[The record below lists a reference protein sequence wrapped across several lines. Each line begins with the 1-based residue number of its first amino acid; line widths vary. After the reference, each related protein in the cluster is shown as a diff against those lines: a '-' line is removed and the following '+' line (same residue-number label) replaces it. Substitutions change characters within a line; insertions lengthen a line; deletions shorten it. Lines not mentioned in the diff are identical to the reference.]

1 MEKFQQPDQQKKYDN
16 IPDEERVDL
25 ASSPVSKEEMAAAL
39 KDMQE
44 AVVESEPVAE
54 SVENKDQERIRELQ
68 EQLGLIQ
75 SDEDVGDKGEAPPR
89 GPYDH
94 DGNGDDGEGGDGG
107 GEGGHG
113 NGDLEPI
120 ISREMSYKSKRCE
133 ACGGSGKKWFI
144 LNCQV
149 CRGKGTV
156 PAHDP
161 IWKERIIGWKE
172 KETHA
177 SK

>member
-120 ISREMSYKSKRCE
+120 ISSLTQSLVTTRGSSICKEDCAGTAVCE
-133 ACGGSGKKWFI
+133 VPFLNGSLLVQDKK
-144 LNCQV
+144 V
-149 CRGKGTV
+149 
-156 PAHDP
+156 
-161 IWKERIIGWKE
+161 IIQPGLVW
-172 KETHA
+172 
-177 SK
+177 